1 MEILFVI
8 SLALVVY
15 PYLGYPLVLFV
26 LSWFSRR
33 EDSAHDNDF
42 RPSISL
48 LMAAYN
54 EEEWTFAAPM
64 SNSTAKLKTT
74 LQNTVAEIGINS
86 TLERKSTENFG

>member
-54 EEEWTFAAPM
+54 EEEWIK
-64 SNSTAKLKTT
+64 AKIENCLDLNYPAES
-74 LQNTVAEIGINS
+74 LQIIVGSDCSSDRTN
-86 TLERKSTENFG
+86 